1 MAASGRLFLAL
12 KENTMRK
19 IFTLFIIACGF
30 SLATSAQSADEKA
43 IRGIMDQQILFWNKG
58 DIDHFMGGYWEN
70 DSLMFV
76 GRNGV
81 TYGYA
86 NTMANYHKNYPDKD
100 HMGILSFD
108 ILHVNRLSP
117 EYYFVVGK
125 FHLQRTVGDASGHF
139 TLVFR
144 KIKGQW
150 KIISDHSS

>member
-1 MAASGRLFLAL
+1 
-12 KENTMRK
+12 MRK
-19 IFTLFIIACGF
+19 ILFFLSFCLFMGQA
-30 SLATSAQSADEKA
+30 ATAQSADEKA
-43 IRGIMDQQILFWNKG
+43 IRGIMDEQIRHWNNG

-76 GRNGV
+76 GSKGV
-81 TYGYA
+81 TYGYG
-86 NTMANYHKNYPDKD
+86 NTMANYHRNYPDKE

-125 FHLQRTVGDASGHF
+125 FHLKRSMGDASGHF

-144 KIKGQW
+144 KIKGLW